1 MIVSFESPDNDENWT
16 PSSLASLIAKR
27 QVRGEDV
34 KCLIAPLP
42 IESNNADDDSDNQS
56 CTACHL
62 SPSSKKP
69 KNHLRANRQALKE
82 KQQHNAAQKEARQTK
97 EKLKQQKLEKKKQK
111 LFGNVRSRVA
121 SSLSSPSE
129 QSAEV
134 QNIGR
139 GVSSLAASDSTTD
152 SVAFGRKVPIHA
164 QTSHHRPSTN
174 NSCAESVVSSSS
186 SSNSRRH
193 KSYGKVPSYI
203 TRRRAKIAEFEE
215 EQRRRDET
223 APPEPGLVLLEES
236 ERIKTLDILKASE
249 LEARYELSN
258 IPFSMN
264 PARAGK
270 LREAISFRLKEIED
284 AILVF
289 SKERVFVAKDG

>member
-42 IESNNADDDSDNQS
+42 IESNNEDDDSDNQS

-69 KNHLRANRQALKE
+69 KNHLQANRKALKE
-82 KQQHNAAQKEARQTK
+82 KQQNNAAQKEARQTK

-111 LFGNVRSRVA
+111 LYGNVRSRVA

-134 QNIGR
+134 QNISR
-139 GVSSLAASDSTTD
+139 GVSKSLSASDSTTD

-174 NSCAESVVSSSS
+174 NSCAESVVSTSS

-193 KSYGKVPSYI
+193 KYYGKVPSYI
-203 TRRRAKIAEFEE
+203 TRRRAKIAQFEE
-215 EQRRRDET
+215 EQRRRDAL
-223 APPEPGLVLLEES
+223 APPPGLVLLEES
-236 ERIKTLDILKASE
+236 ERLKTLDILKANAE
-249 LEARYELSN
+249 KARYDISN

-270 LREAISFRLKEIED
+270 LRDAISFRLKEIED

-289 SKERVFVAKDG
+289 SKERVFVAQDG

>member
-69 KNHLRANRQALKE
+69 KNHLQANRKGLKE
-82 KQQHNAAQKEARQTK
+82 KQQHNKLQKEARQTK
-97 EKLKQQKLEKKKQK
+97 EKKKQQKLERKKKK

-203 TRRRAKIAEFEE
+203 TRRRAKIAQEE
-215 EQRRRDET
+215 KQRRRDAL
-223 APPEPGLVLLEES
+223 APPPGLVLLEES
-236 ERIKTLDILKASE
+236 ERIKTLGHLKA
-249 LEARYELSN
+249 EAEKATYELSN
-258 IPFSMN
+258 IPFRCD

-270 LREAISFRLKEIED
+270 LREESSFRLKEIED

-289 SKERVFVAKDG
+289 SKERVFVAQDG